1 MNRKLLFLGCN
12 HNQIPYLK
20 VLRQQDWFIIGVDI
34 NPSAPGKKLCHKFYN
49 SGYDDLPTLIE
60 IGKKENFED
69 KDKIFTASSQ
79 FAHKGAAHFA
89 NKFGIDYP
97 TEKNIDICLDKTLFY
112 NKFQKLGIP
121 IPETSFIT
129 NKEDFVSTIKKLDEK
144 SSYYLKSDFSKNPNY
159 VYRFN
164 PENVKVD
171 DIFWGRDRYL
181 RNHYILQKEF
191 IGESLRINIYGE
203 RYNVFQFEPMKKI
216 SDKKKYIETVGVINS
231 LLKYI
236 KGLGLDRWL
245 IKFDIILNNED
256 YVVLDVGLDPPFRMV
271 NEAKLQNINFAKYYV
286 KQYLGQKVDY
296 PESLD

>member
-1 MNRKLLFLGCN
+1 MKKLLFIGCN
-12 HNQIPYLK
+12 HDQLPYLLELK
-20 VLRQQDWFIIGVDI
+20 KHQFEIIGTDM
-34 NPSAPGKKLCHKFYN
+34 NSNAPGKELCNKFYQV
-49 SGYDDLPTLIE
+49 GYDDCYGLID
-60 IGKKENFED
+60 IGIKEKFNLD
-69 KDKIFTASSQ
+69 DTIFTASAQ

-236 KGLGLDRWL
+236 KDLGLDRWL
-245 IKFDIILNNED
+245 IKFDIILNNEN

-271 NEAKLQNINFAKYYV
+271 KESKLQGINFAKYYV
-286 KQYLGQKVDY
+286 KQYLSQKVNY